1 MKAGGTRKA
10 AVARKLP
17 SFQPAPVGLPAPSK
31 PSGGP
36 GAHSNTH
43 LGRYA
48 MVMGSGEGETG
59 KLAGQQAR
67 CFMGSDSNYTIN
79 FTWQAA
85 S

>member
-1 MKAGGTRKA
+1 
-10 AVARKLP
+10 
-17 SFQPAPVGLPAPSK
+17 
-31 PSGGP
+31 
-36 GAHSNTH
+36 
-43 LGRYA
+43 